1 MYGFENVCLVP
12 VVVLVAV
19 LLPHS
24 LSHVNML
31 LLWRDRT
38 PVTMALLFVG
48 MRSKSFY
55 AVIDKASC
63 GGALNAPSVLPR

>member
-1 MYGFENVCLVP
+1 MHNLSGYMALAPCHRNGFQSICLVP

-31 LLWRDRT
+31 LLWERQITSHDGSA
-38 PVTMALLFVG
+38 VCGDEKQKLLCS
-48 MRSKSFY
+48 RRQ
-55 AVIDKASC
+55 D
-63 GGALNAPSVLPR
+63 